1 MKKLYSVAAIAA
13 LALSANAQ
21 IYILGSGVGLD
32 WTPETPMEVALTDGN
47 YTFAVENLNQFKVST
62 TKGTSW
68 DDYNVGALTCELTEE
83 NLGTPV
89 ELVAGDANIGTPWV
103 GNYTITVS
111 GDLKTLT
118 ATTTTPKPEGFTKIY
133 LRGGMNEWGAPE
145 DWMFTTEDGV
155 TYYFDCTAPHNIA
168 MGTSF
173 KIADA
178 DWGNVNYGAGGEV
191 IADEFP
197 VMWNYNA
204 IDAIMAEDYDG
215 QINLVLPAKAKDPA
229 EVTFFPKGAGVG
241 NVSIENN
248 AAKEYFNLQGV
259 RVETPAAGLYI
270 VRQGDKVYKEIVK

>member
-133 LRGGMNEWGAPE
+133 LRGGMNE
-145 DWMFTTEDGV
+145 
-155 TYYFDCTAPHNIA
+155 
-168 MGTSF
+168 
-173 KIADA
+173 
-178 DWGNVNYGAGGEV
+178 
-191 IADEFP
+191 
-197 VMWNYNA
+197 
-204 IDAIMAEDYDG
+204 
-215 QINLVLPAKAKDPA
+215 
-229 EVTFFPKGAGVG
+229 
-241 NVSIENN
+241 
-248 AAKEYFNLQGV
+248 
-259 RVETPAAGLYI
+259 
-270 VRQGDKVYKEIVK
+270 